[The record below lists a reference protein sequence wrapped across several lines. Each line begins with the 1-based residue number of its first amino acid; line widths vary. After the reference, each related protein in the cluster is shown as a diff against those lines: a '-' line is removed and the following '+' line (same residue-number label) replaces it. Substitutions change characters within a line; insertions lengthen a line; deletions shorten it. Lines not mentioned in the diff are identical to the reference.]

1 MYVVPLGRHF
11 KPHYPVFIGRFTTP
25 CRFVGRPFRA
35 TITLRPFGRLS
46 TPCRPE
52 DRPTNRLTKPTIFVG
67 LKTDLQ
73 GNDFVGRP
81 FRATI
86 TLRPFGRLS
95 TPCRPEDRPTN
106 RLTKPT
112 IFVGLKTDLQTRSR
126 AKAATYKPISTS
138 AFGNNC

>member
-86 TLRPFGRLS
+86 TLDRKSTRLNS
-95 TPCRPEDRPTN
+95 SHVRISYAVFC
-106 RLTKPT
+106 
-112 IFVGLKTDLQTRSR
+112 LKKKNKKTL
-126 AKAATYKPISTS
+126 
-138 AFGNNC
+138 